1 VIHRLIVAVA
11 WMLAACLGGRV
22 AADTELSGFYVTTT
36 LQHDWTY
43 EIACAEASTSSRSN
57 YFLVATLLGPSGDMQ
72 AHLFSASTGVS
83 ELGVSAGVNEV
94 FVEGVLQSQGRSEGR
109 KSINGVVAEDGSTL
123 RVGWASWGGTQECDI
138 RVNGT
143 RLFGRPLAHN
153 AAGALRTSE
162 GSGGVGVAAMYAPG
176 VGVALDREQR
186 IAYRSGYLAA
196 MSVLDYGNLSAR
208 GEGETIESQGHS
220 PHILI
225 ARQLHG
231 DWHFGATGFSN
242 GQFPWLWYLLF
253 PA

>member
-1 VIHRLIVAVA
+1 MAVA